1 MFGGQ
6 DRPRRD
12 HFKGHSGQKRKKQ
25 LHNIKERKVDVL
37 DKEITDLR
45 SRYSQVRRENCVYL
59 SVSVWFLK
67 INSILSKSPSGV
79 CAHVSS

>member
-12 HFKGHSGQKRKKQ
+12 KFKGHSGQKRKKQ

-45 SRYSQVRRENCVYL
+45 SRYSQVIRRENCGYIYL
-59 SVSVWFLK
+59 IS
-67 INSILSKSPSGV
+67 SKVHHIRLP
-79 CAHVSS
+79 

>member
-1 MFGGQ
+1 MNKNTRFMFGGQ

-12 HFKGHSGQKRKKQ
+12 KFKGHSGQKRKKQ

-45 SRYSQVRRENCVYL
+45 SRYSQVIRRENCGY
-59 SVSVWFLK
+59 
-67 INSILSKSPSGV
+67 I
-79 CAHVSS
+79 